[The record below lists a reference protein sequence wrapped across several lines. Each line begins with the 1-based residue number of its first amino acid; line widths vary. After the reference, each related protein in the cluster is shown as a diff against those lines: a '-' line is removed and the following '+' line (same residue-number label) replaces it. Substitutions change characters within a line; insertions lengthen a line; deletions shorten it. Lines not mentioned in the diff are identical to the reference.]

1 MSKIHDIEET
11 VVSYEEKGAW
21 VYGLVALGAWVTYGL
36 VLLTR
41 ADGGPLA
48 DVHYVPT
55 LLWTVGISA
64 FAPVV
69 VRTLVEV
76 VRPSDTHRADVR
88 DRDIDR
94 RGEYV
99 AGIVLGVGMVG
110 PFALALADADTFWIA
125 HAIWTAFV
133 LAAVVGSVVKVVAY
147 RRGL

>member
-1 MSKIHDIEET
+1 MTYEEAA
-11 VVSYEEKGAW
+11 VSYEEKGAW
-21 VYGLVALGAWVTYGL
+21 VYGLVALGAWLTYVL
-36 VLLTR
+36 VLLAR
-41 ADGGPLA
+41 ADGGPLV
-48 DVHYVPT
+48 DVRYVPT

-76 VRPSDTHRADVR
+76 VRPSDTRRADVR
-88 DRDIDR
+88 DREIDR

-125 HAIWTAFV
+125 HAIWTVFV